1 MLGMS
6 SKYFEHSTSMNKYFI
21 KKIIIAKNIKQA
33 LKLERKAE
41 VAEIYQDYNY
51 IPESKTKMGFN
62 KEKL

>member
-1 MLGMS
+1 VGCYPGTSNTVLG
-6 SKYFEHSTSMNKYFI
+6 MNKYII
-21 KKIIIAKNIKQA
+21 KKTIIAKNIKQA
-33 LKLERKAE
+33 LKFEKKAE